1 MSKKPETL
9 HVVGIC
15 GSLREGSYTRMALKI
30 ALEGARELGAKTRI
44 IDLNKY
50 DLVFNDGR
58 DTSYPEGV
66 QRLRADVQHAQGII
80 IGTPEYHSGMSGVLK
95 NAIDLMGFNQFG
107 GKMLGL
113 VGVSGGSMGAI
124 NALNSLRTV
133 GRSLHAWVVP
143 QQVAIPQAWKVF
155 SEDGHLKEEDY
166 RQRLLEVGRQV
177 ARFSYLHSAQKV
189 QDFLKLWEQAP
200 TNPGG

>member
-1 MSKKPETL
+1 MSTEKDSL
-9 HVVGIC
+9 RVIGIC
-15 GSLREGSYTRMALKI
+15 GSLRKGSYTRMALQI
-30 ALEGARELGAKTRI
+30 ALEGAQELGAETQI

-58 DTSYPEGV
+58 DIPYPKGV
-66 QRLRADVQHAQGII
+66 QRLRADVQRAQGII
-80 IGTPEYHSGMSGVLK
+80 IGTPEYHSGISGVLK
-95 NAIDLMGFNQFG
+95 NAIDLMGFDEFG

-133 GRSLHAWVVP
+133 GRSLHAWVMP
-143 QQVAIPQAWKVF
+143 QQVAIPQAWRVF
-155 SEDGHLKEEDY
+155 TEDGQLKQEDY
-166 RQRLLEVGRQV
+166 HQRLLEVGRQV
-177 ARFSYLHSAQKV
+177 ARFSYLHSSQKV